1 VQRLPGGH
9 QKFFQKTQ
17 KGETLRRLSK
27 PNILGKIAQ
36 GRSLERTFFTFKI
49 SKGKAFLGVRNI
61 QSSRLGRERS
71 EAETF
76 ETHRKLF

>member
-9 QKFFQKTQ
+9 QKVFRKTQ

-27 PNILGKIAQ
+27 PNNFGKIAQ
-36 GRSLERTFFTFKI
+36 GRSVERTCFTFKI
-49 SKGKAFLGVRNI
+49 SEGKEFPGVRNI
-61 QSSRLGRERS
+61 QSNRLMEERS

-76 ETHRKLF
+76 ETHRIFF